1 MNRYKFGVAAACG
14 LFLAGA
20 IVGTALADITDIE
33 SSDLLATEASVAVGY
48 RATSVHGTPGRAL
61 EYDSLKSSPLF
72 QGTLFTDR
80 GPYHL
85 GLGLDYRNED
95 DYSADAHLNTKGLLR
110 LDLRTER
117 FFHNL
122 DHIPYDSSKGGRPD
136 GFLGTTGRVTYSDSN
151 PEDAYGLRLD
161 MNEAKL
167 RVKCPDYPAHFN
179 LSYWRFEKTGEK
191 QQRFVSENCAAA
203 CHMQSKSRE
212 IDRVTEE
219 VKAGLDAHA
228 GYVDMAIEALYRAF
242 RDHEP
247 PPSDDFAGHSRGRG
261 RGPVTTLDEYT
272 HDEDPESS
280 LKELTVRLNTAPA
293 GGLVG
298 STSFTI
304 GSRENHS
311 DSHSVAPTEA
321 EVDYTKTTAD
331 VTYTPSEHWT
341 LNFRYRLFDLS
352 SSNTDVIDDTNGAT
366 RDVDLDVRDS
376 LDLRRAWYEAIVNY
390 RPIKRLTLKAEL
402 RHEQIERSETGFPI
416 QHSTPSTLTFPIV
429 INPKWELPEKEE
441 ITRVKIGFNSR
452 FLEKSALKLN
462 GWLAWQQDDDPAYGT
477 SAEESQEAFLS
488 ATYTPTLIWG
498 ITATANLLDEKNHD
512 HEAVQFDRATTPNSP
527 VSYDLDRDQ
536 EQHKFSV
543 GTWLSPLDG
552 LTLDANYGYL
562 RTKIT
567 QDLLFGAQPH
577 STDDLSDFTIEN
589 EDVDYSQK
597 VQTISV
603 GATWQPVEKLSCRL
617 EGYHIRSKAS
627 YDPDF
632 STDTY
637 NYLIGAIVFPA
648 KASSSDLKKISELD
662 LRQNGIKG
670 RVDWQIDGNWSCGL
684 EASFDD
690 YDERGN
696 STFDGSV
703 QSYMTSLSYAF

>member
-1 MNRYKFGVAAACG
+1 VNCYKFLVAAACG
-14 LFLAGA
+14 LVLAG
-20 IVGTALADITDIE
+20 TAANSSLADITDIE
-33 SSDLLATEASVAVGY
+33 SSERIDTEASVTAGY

-61 EYDSLKSSPLF
+61 EYDSLASSPLF
-72 QGTLFTDR
+72 QGKLFSDL
-80 GPYHL
+80 GPFHL
-85 GLGLDYRNED
+85 DLGLDYQDED
-95 DYSADAHLNTKGLLR
+95 DYAAEVSLDTKGLFR
-110 LDLRTER
+110 LDLRSER

-122 DHIPYDSSKGGRPD
+122 DHIPYDLSAGGRPD
-136 GFLGTTGRVTYSDSN
+136 AFLGTSGRAAYSDQD
-151 PEDAYGLRLD
+151 PGDRYGLRLD
-161 MNEAKL
+161 VNEAKL
-167 RVKCPDYPAHFN
+167 KVKCPDYPAHLN
-179 LSYWRFEKTGEK
+179 LSYWRYEKTGEK
-191 QQRFVSENCAAA
+191 QLRFASENCAAA
-203 CHMQSKSRE
+203 CHMQSKSRK

-219 VKAGLDAHA
+219 IKAGVDAHA
-228 GYVDMAIEALYRAF
+228 GYIDMAIEALYRVF

-247 PPSDDFAGHSRGRG
+247 APSDDFAGHSRGR
-261 RGPVTTLDEYT
+261 LINDYT

-280 LKELTVRLNTAPA
+280 LKELTVRLNSSPA

-304 GSRENHS
+304 GTRENRS
-311 DSHSVAPTEA
+311 DSHSAAPTEA

-366 RDVDLDVRDS
+366 RDVDLAVRDS

-390 RPIKRLTLKAEL
+390 RPIKRFTVKAEM

-416 QHSTPSTLTFPIV
+416 QHSTPSNLATPIV

-441 ITRVKIGFNSR
+441 ITRVKLGFNSR
-452 FLEKSALKLN
+452 FLEKSALKFS

-488 ATYTPTLIWG
+488 ATYSPTPVWG
-498 ITATANLLDEKNHD
+498 ITATVNALDEKNHD
-512 HEAVQFDRATTPNSP
+512 HEVEQFDRASAPNRP
-527 VSYDLDRDQ
+527 VSYDLDRDHRQ
-536 EQHKFSV
+536 QKFSA
-543 GTWLSPLDG
+543 GTWLTPVDG
-552 LTLDANYGYL
+552 LTMDANYGFL
-562 RTKIT
+562 QTKIT
-567 QDLLFGAQPH
+567 QDLLFGAEPN
-577 STDDLSDFTIEN
+577 SVNALRNYTIEN
-589 EDVDYSQK
+589 EDVDYRQK
-597 VQTISV
+597 VHTISV
-603 GATWQPVEKLSCRL
+603 GVSWQPIEKLSCRL

-632 STDTY
+632 SAQTLE
-637 NYLIGAIVFPA
+637 YLIGATVFPA
-648 KASSSDLKKISELD
+648 KASSADLKEISELD

-670 RVDWQIDGNWSCGL
+670 HVDWKFDNNWSCGL

-696 STFDGSV
+696 DVFDGSV
-703 QSYMTSLSYAF
+703 QSYMTSLSYTF